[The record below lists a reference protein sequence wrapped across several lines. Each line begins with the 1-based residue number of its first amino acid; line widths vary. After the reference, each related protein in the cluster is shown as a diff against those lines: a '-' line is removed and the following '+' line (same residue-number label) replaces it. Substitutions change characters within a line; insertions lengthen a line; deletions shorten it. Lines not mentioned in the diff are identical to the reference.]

1 MPEQRGTAGKSARD
15 MADKRRR
22 TILWI
27 ALGLLIV
34 TVIGF
39 ALIMKSKT
47 LGLSGGVV
55 IGILFLLSILPDL
68 LDRPIR
74 RKEKEVRR
82 ADRGAAGEE
91 KIASILSTLGAD
103 FFILHDVPSPYGNID
118 HIVISRETGIFLLE
132 TKAHGGKVTL
142 LPDGLLVNGKPPEKD
157 FINQALKNTYWLR
170 GVIEE
175 LTGVQPWINPLV
187 VFTNAFVPSGQPIKN
202 VQVINK
208 RYLIERLRRAGHG
221 TPPIVWEQRQVI
233 ASRLLNAG
241 LKK

>member
-1 MPEQRGTAGKSARD
+1 MPEQRGTAGKTARD

-34 TVIGF
+34 TVLGF
-39 ALIMKSKT
+39 ALIMKSKE
-47 LGLSGGVV
+47 LGLGGGAV

-91 KIASILSTLGAD
+91 KIASILSALGVD
-103 FFILHDVPSPYGNID
+103 FFVLHDVPSPYGNID
-118 HIVISRETGIFLLE
+118 HIVISRETGVFLLE

-142 LPDGLLVNGKPPEKD
+142 LPDGLLVNGKPAEKD
-157 FINQALKNTYWLR
+157 FINQALKNAYWLR
-170 GVIEE
+170 SIIEE
-175 LTGVQPWINPLV
+175 VTGVQPRINALV
-187 VFTNAFVPSGQPIKN
+187 VFTNAFVPFGQPIKS

-208 RYLIERLRRAGHG
+208 RYLIDRLQRAGRG
-221 TPPIVWEQRQVI
+221 ISPVVWEQREAV
-233 ASRLLNAG
+233 ARRLLNAS